1 MRFLMLQQPLSWS
14 RLISQPYL
22 RHLRLDLSLLGP
34 FGASLFVEPSKEPSK
49 SFLCRL
55 LGRRLRGAFRANAA
69 TNRLGVWWPC
79 WPMARV
85 RARGVIWTTSGI
97 AFLVG
102 GCVLKKIVGVQGFF
116 GKISRQEKKSS
127 AGFQS
132 PYTKLF
138 IWDWARSAIQI
149 PTLMF
154 WLSNLDPPMM
164 RRSLL
169 RTFSSFMMFLDL
181 MKISSLDIDM
191 ASLSRSSL

>member
-55 LGRRLRGAFRANAA
+55 LGRCLGGAFRTNAA
-69 TNRLGVWWPC
+69 AKRMGVWRPC

-85 RARGVIWTTSGI
+85 RARCVIWTTSGI

-102 GCVLKKIVGVQGFF
+102 GCVLKKIAGVQGFF
-116 GKISRQEKKSS
+116 GKISRQEKNRLQVFK
-127 AGFQS
+127 A
-132 PYTKLF
+132 
-138 IWDWARSAIQI
+138 
-149 PTLMF
+149 PTLSY
-154 WLSNLDPPMM
+154 LYEQGLQYKYLP
-164 RRSLL
+164 
-169 RTFSSFMMFLDL
+169 
-181 MKISSLDIDM
+181 
-191 ASLSRSSL
+191 